1 MRHEIDLFT
10 SSKPKT
16 DERNMNGEREVK
28 ETNVFFS
35 LSCNLSE
42 LLECFL
48 SYRLLSAPGCQS
60 SGRRRRDMSVNC
72 REPGSCSPLVTD
84 GGSR

>member
-28 ETNVFFS
+28 ETNVFFPYLVIY
-35 LSCNLSE
+35 LS
-42 LLECFL
+42 F
-48 SYRLLSAPGCQS
+48 
-60 SGRRRRDMSVNC
+60 
-72 REPGSCSPLVTD
+72 
-84 GGSR
+84 